1 MFIKKIILSV
11 FFLLYSDFLLF
22 SKQNFSL
29 ETNPFFA
36 LKCSELTKSIYLNS
50 KDTKISE
57 LLWEQKPAYM
67 FGLQSKF
74 YVEQFSIEAQFSF
87 SLPISCGS
95 MYDSDWNL
103 AGLKKTYSIHQCE
116 ILQDF
121 DSNLFVSYS
130 IPIIRKFSF
139 TIAPSVGIKYLYAS
153 LNAHDGYGW
162 YGGAE
167 VSKPNRNYD
176 VSWDSPLARKAKKI
190 RDIDYYRHN
199 LFVFVGSDFSFKPV
213 NRLLF
218 LAGFYFSP
226 YAYSYSMD
234 THHRSGESSHY
245 LDIQHGFFS
254 KFMTRSGVN
263 FFITKNIAVSANFS
277 SVFGFTDFGKLYS
290 DEYSENLTEFTDQ
303 PSSSNIWNCIFEIG
317 IIFTI

>member
-1 MFIKKIILSV
+1 MFTKKIFLS
-11 FFLLYSDFLLF
+11 FFLLFFIKFLLF
-22 SKQNFSL
+22 SEHNFSF
-29 ETNPFFA
+29 EIEPFFA
-36 LKCSELTKSIYLNS
+36 FKCAEISKSIYLNN

-57 LLWEQKPAYM
+57 LLWEQKPTYM

-74 YVEQFSIEAQFSF
+74 YVGQFSIEAQFSF

-103 AGLKKTYSIHQCE
+103 AGLKKTYSIHKCE

-139 TIAPSVGIKYLYAS
+139 NIAPSVGIKYLYAS

-167 VSKPNRNYD
+167 VSKPKRNYD

-190 RDIDYYRHN
+190 RDIDYYRHS

-213 NRLLF
+213 NRFLF
-218 LAGFYFSP
+218 LVGFYFSP

-245 LDIQHGFFS
+245 LDIQNGFFS
-254 KFMTRSGVN
+254 KFMATAKVN
-263 FFITKNIAVSANFS
+263 FSITKNIAISANCS
-277 SVFGFTDFGKLYS
+277 SVFGFTDFGKLFS
-290 DEYSENLTEFTDQ
+290 DEYSENLTEFPNQ
-303 PSSSNIWNCIFEIG
+303 PSSSNIWNCIFGIG